1 MEGDTMN
8 EQSVMCIECGEYFNV
23 QDTFRKNG
31 GRICVQC
38 EAVFIGRPED
48 EKPLVFADN
57 Q

>member
-1 MEGDTMN
+1 MN
-8 EQSVMCIECGEYFNV
+8 DQVQCIECGKDFNV

-31 GRICVQC
+31 GRICEEC

-48 EKPLVFADN
+48 CKPLVFADN